1 MSYIVELLT
10 EAYDKV
16 KEWPEHSETG
26 FMDLLSL
33 RNLVPEAAD
42 EITRLRSELANAR
55 DEQRITN
62 ELLMAAVDDYN
73 NARNAALEAK
83 ALTEAEETTATRY
96 ATEIIELRAELAK
109 TAALSSIHVDRAEAA
124 EVELDSRTRELDEE
138 RVSTR
143 TRAEEARRK
152 AIDEAADV
160 ADRLSREWAS
170 DAELWHKDGMLKTS
184 AASTLHSEAAGKI
197 AAAIRALKAEG
208 ESR

>member
-1 MSYIVELLT
+1 MSDDERSRL
-10 EAYDKV
+10 AYAIQ
-16 KEWPEHSETG
+16 G
-26 FMDLLSL
+26 IM
-33 RNLVPEAAD
+33 AD
-42 EITRLRSELANAR
+42 ELWADPDFDVNGTGPASFKIAGLLRSELA
-55 DEQRITN
+55 
-62 ELLMAAVDDYN
+62 

-83 ALTEAEETTATRY
+83 ALTEAEEATATRY

-109 TAALSSIHVDRAEAA
+109 TAAVSSIHVDRAEAA
-124 EVELDSRTRELDEE
+124 EVELESRTRELDEE

-143 TRAEEARRK
+143 TQSEEARRK

-170 DAELWHKDGMLKTS
+170 DAELWHKDGMLKTA
-184 AASTLHSEAAGKI
+184 AASVLHSEAAGKI